1 MSNRIISC
9 LSNRDINFP
18 VITPSILTE
27 EKEYKGNT
35 LQVGDYDYEEF
46 DNAEAITLFASND
59 RKYYSVPNVRTLQS
73 LIDSSES
80 DCDIREETSEEVTS
94 YVANYLLTYKKQ
106 HLDKYIEDN
115 AYLSSLGLPDVP
127 EFLPSDEEEES
138 EPVGVAT
145 T

>member
-18 VITPSILTE
+18 IITPSVLTE
-27 EKEYKGNT
+27 EKEYNGRT
-35 LQVGDYDYEEF
+35 LVIGDYDWEEF
-46 DNAEAITLFASND
+46 ENAEPITLFASND
-59 RKYYSVPNVRTLQS
+59 RKYYSVPNTRTLQS
-73 LIDSSES
+73 LIDNSES
-80 DCDIREETSEEVTS
+80 DCDIREETSDEVKS
-94 YVANYLLTYKKQ
+94 YVVDYLLTYKKR

-115 AYLSSLGLPDVP
+115 TYLNSLGLPDAP
-127 EFLPSDEEEES
+127 EFLPSDEEES